1 MNTLQKSG
9 TGALVAS
16 FLLAAA
22 GSALGQTPTPPPGPP
37 PSWDSLIP
45 CAQKGDPVE
54 GFKCYQAAMR
64 AAGYA
69 PNPEIAAAERRRKF
83 GLSLPSIGSH
93 KPVAKPQMEVAQAT
107 PGVRAPPPQEEPED
121 RVTVKLEQ
129 VALIPPLNRLLLIT
143 TEGGVWQQTDSETV
157 SPTPKPG
164 ETMTIIR
171 GKIGGYFCQFDRVT
185 RVRCIRTH

>member
-1 MNTLQKSG
+1 MNKIERLG
-9 TGALVAS
+9 TGALFAS
-16 FLLAAA
+16 FLLGAA
-22 GSALGQTPTPPPGPP
+22 GSALGQTSGPPPGPP

-54 GFKCYQAAMR
+54 GFRCYQAAMR

-69 PNPEIAAAERRRKF
+69 PNPEIAAVERRRKF
-83 GLSLPSIGSH
+83 GLSLPSLGSH
-93 KPVAKPQMEVAQAT
+93 KSAAKPRAEVAQAT
-107 PGVRAPPPQEEPED
+107 PDARAAPPQEEPED

-129 VALIPPLNRLLLIT
+129 VALIPPLNRLLLVT
-143 TEGGVWQQTDSETV
+143 TEGGIWQQTDSETV

-164 ETMTIIR
+164 ETMTVIR

-185 RVRCIRTH
+185 KVRCIRTH